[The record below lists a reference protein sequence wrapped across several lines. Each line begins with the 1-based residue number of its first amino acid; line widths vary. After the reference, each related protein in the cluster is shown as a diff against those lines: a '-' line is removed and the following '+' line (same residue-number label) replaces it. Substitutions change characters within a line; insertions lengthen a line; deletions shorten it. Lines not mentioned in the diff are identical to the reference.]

1 MRRVYI
7 NTYNVN
13 GVRDLVE
20 QDLRITKT
28 CFKQII
34 TSSFIRC
41 LALLS
46 NKTRLFWLVV
56 EMGRFHTWLWTRGG
70 LAVSYCSA
78 WFSLSNVFSLLQ
90 WSLSG
95 WSFIRCCSILSLTSS
110 PDQWTAVMEELV
122 APLVGRSSVDCVRSP
137 AIEGCSGSPDSY
149 RGSCDATY

>member
-46 NKTRLFWLVV
+46 NKTRLF
-56 EMGRFHTWLWTRGG
+56 
-70 LAVSYCSA
+70 
-78 WFSLSNVFSLLQ
+78 
-90 WSLSG
+90 
-95 WSFIRCCSILSLTSS
+95 
-110 PDQWTAVMEELV
+110 
-122 APLVGRSSVDCVRSP
+122 
-137 AIEGCSGSPDSY
+137 
-149 RGSCDATY
+149 